1 MHSGGLPRCLSVVI
15 NILRHLAT
23 QYVAPLRHSYRADC
37 ISLKGM
43 RNVIFVLFAVIAS
56 IALSSEAASPRLTEK
71 SVLETVKKNPHLK
84 AYYSQDKKGN
94 KVLVVTN
101 RSTGRNKRTPRTA
114 VVVPASRAKSVETLT
129 RTPIRQEPQ
138 INRRTYQKGIP
149 IVPNRN
155 PQRPINPYKPVN
167 PFKDPTA
174 IPTTS
179 SPDSDN

>member
-1 MHSGGLPRCLSVVI
+1 
-15 NILRHLAT
+15 
-23 QYVAPLRHSYRADC
+23 
-37 ISLKGM
+37 M
-43 RNVIFVLFAVIAS
+43 RNVVFVLFAVIAS
-56 IALSSEAASPRLTEK
+56 MAVGSEAAAPRLTEK

-84 AYYSQDKKGN
+84 AYYSKDNNGR

-101 RSTGRNKRTPRTA
+101 KFVRGNKRTLRTPD
-114 VVVPASRAKSVETLT
+114 VIPAARSKSVETLS

-138 INRRTYQKGIP
+138 LNRRPSPTGIP

-155 PQRPINPYKPVN
+155 PQRPINPYKRVN

-174 IPTTS
+174 IPTTP

>member
-1 MHSGGLPRCLSVVI
+1 
-15 NILRHLAT
+15 
-23 QYVAPLRHSYRADC
+23 
-37 ISLKGM
+37 M
-43 RNVIFVLFAVIAS
+43 RNLVFVLFAVIAS

-71 SVLETVKKNPHLK
+71 SVLETVKKNPHLR
-84 AYYSQDKKGN
+84 AYYVKDKKGN

-101 RSTGRNKRTPRTA
+101 RSAGRNKRTPRNAT
-114 VVVPASRAKSVETLT
+114 VVPASRSRSVETLT

-138 INRRTYQKGIP
+138 LNRRSFQKGIP

-174 IPTTS
+174 IPSTS
-179 SPDSDN
+179 LPDSDN

>member
-1 MHSGGLPRCLSVVI
+1 
-15 NILRHLAT
+15 
-23 QYVAPLRHSYRADC
+23 
-37 ISLKGM
+37 M
-43 RNVIFVLFAVIAS
+43 RNLIFVLFAMIVS
-56 IALSSEAASPRLTEK
+56 IAMSSEAASPRLTEK
-71 SVLETVKKNPHLK
+71 SVLETVKKNPHLR
-84 AYYSQDKKGN
+84 AYYAKDKKGN

-101 RSTGRNKRTPRTA
+101 RSADRNKRTSRTA
-114 VVVPASRAKSVETLT
+114 TVVPASRSRSVETLT
-129 RTPIRQEPQ
+129 RTTIRQEPQ
-138 INRRTYQKGIP
+138 LNKRSFQKGIP